1 MGGNFMDLLVT
12 VSLFVLATSVLVIGI
27 VLKDIA
33 AEIRRT
39 RRAVERISPSPA
51 HAPAA
56 ENIESTTLVA

>member
-1 MGGNFMDLLVT
+1 MDLLVK

-39 RRAVERISPSPA
+39 RRAVERISPQ
-51 HAPAA
+51 PAA
-56 ENIESTTLVA
+56 QPVTNGKTIESTTLVA